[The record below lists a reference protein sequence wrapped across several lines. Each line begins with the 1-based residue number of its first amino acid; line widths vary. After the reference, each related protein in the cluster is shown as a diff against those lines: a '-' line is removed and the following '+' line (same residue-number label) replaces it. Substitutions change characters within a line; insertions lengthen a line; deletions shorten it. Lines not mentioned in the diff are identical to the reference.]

1 MNIPFDYYKIFY
13 YVAKNKS
20 FTKAAEELYISQPNI
35 TRTIKKLEE
44 MLDISLFSRNNHA
57 VNLTPE
63 GEEFYK
69 RISIAINQI
78 EKAEKELLL
87 KSDLD
92 IGYISL
98 GASEVALHSILIHCL
113 CKFNSLYPNIKIKLL
128 NYTTFKAL
136 EALKNGLCD
145 VIIVSSPII
154 NDDNL
159 EVIKVGEFQD
169 YLVCSNSYYE
179 KNKININELNS
190 LNLISLDSQTATY
203 KFFSDLFLKHHTLYQ
218 PNIEIET
225 VDQIL
230 PLLNNNLGIAF
241 LPEMFIN
248 ESLKKVNLDIKIP
261 SREIYLI
268 KLANSNLNAAT
279 KEFIKILTR

>member
-78 EKAEKELLL
+78 EKAEQELLL

-98 GASEVALHSILIHCL
+98 GASEVALHSILIPCL

>member
-1 MNIPFDYYKIFY
+1 M
-13 YVAKNKS
+13 
-20 FTKAAEELYISQPNI
+20 
-35 TRTIKKLEE
+35 
-44 MLDISLFSRNNHA
+44 
-57 VNLTPE
+57 
-63 GEEFYK
+63 
-69 RISIAINQI
+69 
-78 EKAEKELLL
+78 
-87 KSDLD
+87 
-92 IGYISL
+92 
-98 GASEVALHSILIHCL
+98 
-113 CKFNSLYPNIKIKLL
+113 
-128 NYTTFKAL
+128 

-203 KFFSDLFLKHHTLYQ
+203 KFFSDLFLKHHIIYQ

>member
-35 TRTIKKLEE
+35 TRTIKNLEE
-44 MLDISLFSRNNHA
+44 RLDSSFFSRNNHA

-98 GASEVALHSILIHCL
+98 GASEVALHSILIPCL

>member
-98 GASEVALHSILIHCL
+98 GASEVALHSILIPCL

-128 NYTTFKAL
+128 NYTTFNAL

>member
-78 EKAEKELLL
+78 EKAEQELLL

-98 GASEVALHSILIHCL
+98 GASEVALHSILIPCL

-128 NYTTFKAL
+128 NYATFKAL

>member
-98 GASEVALHSILIHCL
+98 GASEVALHSILIPCL

-230 PLLNNNLGIAF
+230 PLLNNNCIFTG
-241 LPEMFIN
+241 N
-248 ESLKKVNLDIKIP
+248 V
-261 SREIYLI
+261 Y
-268 KLANSNLNAAT
+268 
-279 KEFIKILTR
+279 